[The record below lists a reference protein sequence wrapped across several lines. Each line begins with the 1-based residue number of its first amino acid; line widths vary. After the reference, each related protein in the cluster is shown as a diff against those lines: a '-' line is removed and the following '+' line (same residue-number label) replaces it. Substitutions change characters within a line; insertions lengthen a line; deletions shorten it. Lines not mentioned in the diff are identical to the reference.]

1 MTPAMPVTAVMVP
14 VPMMPVMV
22 ADLLQFATCE
32 IILICN
38 RGLRGGVRLGLRAI
52 HQILMRG
59 QHRSSARCGCSGGD
73 GSSAGGKA
81 ERKFQEITTFH
92 FFISP
97 GEARLQRSKHLAET
111 MNVV

>member
-22 ADLLQFATCE
+22 ADLLQFGTCE

-38 RGLRGGVRLGLRAI
+38 RGLRCGVRLGLRAI

-59 QHRSSARCGCSGGD
+59 ASIGAALAADAAAAMAPAPAAKPNANFRKSRRSI
-73 GSSAGGKA
+73 SSFLLVKRDCNGAN
-81 ERKFQEITTFH
+81 
-92 FFISP
+92 IS
-97 GEARLQRSKHLAET
+97 RRQ
-111 MNVV
+111 